1 MASTLF
7 RGPVLVGKK
16 NEAGKTGFNI
26 EQKDSN
32 YTVVINNGDSGKT
45 LLSNTKDVV
54 FTLPSIAVGNVYTF
68 TLPSIAVGNVY
79 TFVNTGA
86 DGQNN
91 LTINPATLDGILYLG
106 GLVDNKDLINTLA
119 TSKVGDY
126 VTIASLNSIVF
137 WTVVD
142 VQGVWAKES

>member
-7 RGPVLVGKK
+7 RGPVLAGKK
-16 NEAGKTGFNI
+16 NEAGVTGYNI

-32 YTVVINNGDSGKT
+32 YTVVTTTDSGKT
-45 LLSNTKDVV
+45 FLSNTKDVV
-54 FTLPSIAVGNVYTF
+54 FTLPAIAMGNSF
-68 TLPSIAVGNVY
+68 

-91 LTINPATLDGILYLG
+91 LTISPNSSDGILYVG

-126 VTIASLNSIVF
+126 VKIAALNSTAH
-137 WTVVD
+137 WTVVEA
-142 VQGVWAKES
+142 QGVWAKES

>member
-16 NEAGKTGFNI
+16 NEAGVTGYNI

-32 YTVVINNGDSGKT
+32 YTVVISTDSGKT
-45 LLSNTKDVV
+45 FISKTTDVV
-54 FTLPSIAVGNVYTF
+54 FTLPAIAVGNVYTF
-68 TLPSIAVGNVY
+68 I
-79 TFVNTGA
+79 NTGA
-86 DGQNN
+86 DAQNN
-91 LTINPATLDGILYLG
+91 LTVSPDGNDGILYLG
-106 GLVDNKDLINTLA
+106 GLVDDKDVINTKA

-126 VTIASLNSIVF
+126 VTIASLNSTVF

-142 VQGVWAKES
+142 VQGVWAKE

>member
-16 NEAGKTGFNI
+16 NEAGVTGFNI

-54 FTLPSIAVGNVYTF
+54 FTLPSIAVGNVF
-68 TLPSIAVGNVY
+68 

-91 LTINPATLDGILYLG
+91 LTTSPDSIDGILYLG

-126 VTIASLNSIVF
+126 VTIASLNSVVF

-142 VQGVWAKES
+142 VQGVWAKEA

>member
-16 NEAGKTGFNI
+16 NEAGVTGFNI

-32 YTVVINNGDSGKT
+32 YTVVINNGDCGKT

-54 FTLPSIAVGNVYTF
+54 FTLPSIA
-68 TLPSIAVGNVY
+68 IGNVY

-91 LTINPATLDGILYLG
+91 LTISPVSIDGILYAGSLT
-106 GLVDNKDLINTLA
+106 DNKDLINTQA

-126 VTIASLNSIVF
+126 VTIASLNSTVF

>member
-16 NEAGKTGFNI
+16 NEAGVTGFNI
-26 EQKDSN
+26 TQKDSS
-32 YTVVINNGDSGKT
+32 YTVVISTDSGKT
-45 LLSNTKDVV
+45 FLSNTKDVV
-54 FTLPSIAVGNVYTF
+54 FTLPAIAIGNV
-68 TLPSIAVGNVY
+68 V

-91 LTINPATLDGILYLG
+91 LTISPNSSDGILYLG
-106 GLVDNKDLINTLA
+106 SLTDNKDVINTQG

-126 VTIASLNSIVF
+126 VTIASLNSTAH

>member
-1 MASTLF
+1 MATTLF
-7 RGPVLVGKK
+7 RGPILHGKK
-16 NEAGKTGFNI
+16 NEAGVTGYNI

-54 FTLPSIAVGNVYTF
+54 F

-106 GLVDNKDLINTLA
+106 GLVDNKDLINTQG

-126 VTIASLNSIVF
+126 VTIASLNSVVF

-142 VQGVWAKES
+142 VQGVWAKE

>member
-1 MASTLF
+1 MATTLF

-16 NEAGKTGFNI
+16 NEGGLTGYNI
-26 EQKDSN
+26 TQKDSN
-32 YTVVINNGDSGKT
+32 YTVVISTDSGKT
-45 LLSNTKDVV
+45 FLSNTKDVV
-54 FTLPSIAVGNVYTF
+54 FTLPAIA
-68 TLPSIAVGNVY
+68 IGNVY

-91 LTINPATLDGILYLG
+91 LTISPNSSDGILYLG
-106 GLVDNKDLINTLA
+106 SLTDNKDLINTQA

-126 VTIASLNSIVF
+126 VTLASLNSTAH

>member
-16 NEAGKTGFNI
+16 NEAGVTGFNI

-32 YTVVINNGDSGKT
+32 YTVVINNGDCGKT

-54 FTLPSIAVGNVYTF
+54 FTLPA
-68 TLPSIAVGNVY
+68 IAVGNVY

-91 LTINPATLDGILYLG
+91 LTISPVSIDGILYAGSLT
-106 GLVDNKDLINTLA
+106 DDKDLINTQA

-126 VTIASLNSIVF
+126 VTLASLNSTAH

>member
-1 MASTLF
+1 MATTLF
-7 RGPVLVGKK
+7 RGPILHGKK
-16 NEAGKTGFNI
+16 NEAGVTGYNI

-54 FTLPSIAVGNVYTF
+54 F

>member
-1 MASTLF
+1 IIIMATTLF
-7 RGPVLVGKK
+7 RGPILHGKK
-16 NEAGKTGFNI
+16 NEVGVTGYNI

-45 LLSNTKDVV
+45 FLSNTKDVV
-54 FTLPSIAVGNVYTF
+54 FTLPAIA
-68 TLPSIAVGNVY
+68 IGNVY

-91 LTINPATLDGILYLG
+91 LTISPAAADGIVYLG
-106 GLVDNKDLINTLA
+106 ALTDDSDVINTQA

-126 VTIASLNSIVF
+126 VTIASLNSVVF

-142 VQGVWAKES
+142 VQGVWAKS

>member
-16 NEAGKTGFNI
+16 NEGGTSGFNI

-32 YTVVINNGDSGKT
+32 YTVVISTDSGKT
-45 LLSNTKDVV
+45 FLSNTTDVV
-54 FTLPSIAVGNVYTF
+54 FTLPSIA
-68 TLPSIAVGNVY
+68 IGNVY
-79 TFVNTGA
+79 TFVNTAA
-86 DGQNN
+86 DGGNN
-91 LTINPATLDGILYLG
+91 LTISPNSSDGILYLG
-106 GLVDNKDLINTLA
+106 SLTDNKDVINTA
-119 TSKVGDY
+119 STSKVGDY
-126 VTIASLNSIVF
+126 VTIASLNSTVF